1 MMQMPQLLETGIM
14 NRVKRKREVTSRH
27 SSNKSLI
34 TCIMT
39 QLFFYIY
46 IYKRLI
52 QAATYY
58 CYLLLFLA
66 LMI

>member
-39 QLFFYIY
+39 QLFSYIY
-46 IYKRLI
+46 IKRLI
-52 QAATYY
+52 QAATYN